1 VLAGQSRII
10 YAENAS
16 GLLKQF
22 SEGPSDC
29 RRAVLRISESLLSFA
44 GDCSQPQITT
54 NFIQRVCLRYKE
66 ISISGGEI
74 STSDLVDFS

>member
-1 VLAGQSRII
+1 MLAGKSRTI

-29 RRAVLRISESLLSFA
+29 SRAVLRIPVSLSLLSFA
-44 GDCSQPQITT
+44 GESASLKSLRIYPA
-54 NFIQRVCLRYKE
+54 RVPALQGNLDFRRRDLDPP
-66 ISISGGEI
+66 
-74 STSDLVDFS
+74 TS